1 LFNFVYKNTRNK
13 ELYTNTGI
21 EIILLCDT

>member
-1 LFNFVYKNTRNK
+1 M
-13 ELYTNTGI
+13 NTGI